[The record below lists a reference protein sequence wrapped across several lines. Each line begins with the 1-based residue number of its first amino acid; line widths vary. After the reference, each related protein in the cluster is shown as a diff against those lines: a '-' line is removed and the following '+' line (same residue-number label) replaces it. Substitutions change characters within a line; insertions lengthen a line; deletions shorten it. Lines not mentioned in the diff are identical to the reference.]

1 MDSPPPRWLVM
12 LLSIIATIAA
22 IPAGIIAAL
31 TIISII
37 LRL

>member
-1 MDSPPPRWLVM
+1 MDSSPPRWLVL
-12 LLSIIATIAA
+12 LLSVIATIAA

>member
-12 LLSIIATIAA
+12 ILSII
-22 IPAGIIAAL
+22 GIIAAL